1 MDARAKPVSSMTTAF
16 VDSFGREHRDLRVS
30 LIDKCNLRC
39 TYCMPSE
46 HMEWMPSAELLTA
59 DEFVRVIG
67 IAVAHG
73 VSDVRLTGGEPLLRP
88 DIVEV
93 VERIASLPGAPSVA
107 ITTNG
112 IRLAKTIDA
121 LVAAGLQRINISID
135 TLDAATFT
143 QLTRRNELHAV
154 IDGIEATIASGI
166 RPIKLNAV
174 LMRGVNDAEAPL
186 LLNWAIERDLE
197 LRFIEEMPLSVGGNW
212 SQDAY
217 VTTSDTINILRTQ
230 FELRELARG
239 VHSPAFLME
248 VVGTGASVG
257 FISSISRPFCGGC
270 DRLRLTADGQFRNCL
285 FGRDEHDLRTLL
297 RSGADDD
304 ALFQRMLASVAAK
317 KAGHGTDDLRLL
329 EPSRS
334 MHAIGG

>member
-1 MDARAKPVSSMTTAF
+1 MTVF
-16 VDSFGREHRDLRVS
+16 VDSFGRRHHDLRVS

-39 TYCMPSE
+39 TYCMPGE
-46 HMEWMPSAELLTA
+46 HMEWMPGADLLTA

-67 IAVAHG
+67 IAVANG
-73 VSDVRLTGGEPLLRP
+73 ITEVRLTGGEPLLRP
-88 DIVEV
+88 DLAEIVEG
-93 VERIASLPGAPSVA
+93 IASLPSAPSIA

-112 IRLAKTIDA
+112 IRLAKNIDA
-121 LVAAGLQRINISID
+121 LVKAGLQRVNISLD
-135 TLDAATFT
+135 TLDAQRFV

-154 IDGIEATIASGI
+154 LDGIDATIASGI

-174 LMRGVNDAEAPL
+174 LMRGVNDVEAPL

-212 SQDAY
+212 SPDAY
-217 VTTSDTINILRTQ
+217 VTTNDVINLLKPE
-230 FELRELARG
+230 FELRMLPRDE
-239 VHSPAFLME
+239 HSPAFRMQ
-248 VVGTGASVG
+248 VVGTGAVVG

-270 DRLRLTADGQFRNCL
+270 DRIRLTADGQFRNCL

-297 RSGADDD
+297 RTGADDT
-304 ALFQRMLASVAAK
+304 ALLERMLASVSAK
-317 KAGHGTDDLRLL
+317 KAGHGTDDLGLL
-329 EPSRS
+329 EPHRS